1 MSIPSEILR
10 ISQQINEELVII
22 EQVATDGLNLT
33 RSYLSQFPD
42 NAVLLQFFGAFS
54 NMLVFVNV
62 YKRRVQTT
70 LEQLAQENL
79 SSDIIQSM
87 GEDLGTILGQ
97 VIEAKM
103 NVNTLKKRL
112 ED

>member
-1 MSIPSEILR
+1 MK
-10 ISQQINEELVII
+10 ELAII
-22 EQVATDGLNLT
+22 EQNAINGLNLT

-70 LEQLAQENL
+70 LEQLEIEDISFNTIQEV
-79 SSDIIQSM
+79 

-97 VIEAKM
+97 VIEAKIY
-103 NVNTLKKRL
+103 VNTLRERL

>member
-1 MSIPSEILR
+1 MSVPSKIIR
-10 ISQQINEELVII
+10 ISQQIDKELVII

-54 NMLVFVNV
+54 NILLFVNV
-62 YKRRVQTT
+62 YKRRTQTI
-70 LEQLAQENL
+70 LEQLDQENL
-79 SSDIIQSM
+79 SSDIIQSV

-103 NVNTLKKRL
+103 NVSILKKRL